1 MSNPTEAKIRQEQI
15 DPELKKAGWDV
26 HNPDQVGIEIPVD
39 GFDPEAW
46 NRLAA
51 QLNQLKA
58 QHQIYEGP
66 LPRPATRGPSAG
78 GDAVW
83 GVVEAGV

>member
-15 DPELKKAGWDV
+15 DPALKIAGWDV
-26 HNPDQVGIEIPVD
+26 NNPNQVGIEIPVD

-51 QLNQLKA
+51 QLNKLKA

-66 LPRPATRGPSAG
+66 LPRPTVGGLAAG
-78 GDAVW
+78 GGPVSESAQ
-83 GVVEAGV
+83 

>member
-1 MSNPTEAKIRQEQI
+1 MSTPTEAKIIQEQI
-15 DPELKKAGWDV
+15 DPALKKARWDV
-26 HNPDQVGIEIPVD
+26 HNPNQVGIEIPVD

-58 QHQIYEGP
+58 Q
-66 LPRPATRGPSAG
+66 RR
-78 GDAVW
+78 
-83 GVVEAGV
+83 EALRQAEMLFQSLFNEAFVG